1 MHISFYVEN
10 TYISNT
16 DLESCWV
23 SEESH
28 NPKDLKFKINF
39 FFCYFVFYK
48 LYCFCGEG
56 AEKTDDNNA
65 CGKYHL

>member
-1 MHISFYVEN
+1 MHISFCVDN

-39 FFCYFVFYK
+39 FVFFVILYFTNYIAFVVK
-48 LYCFCGEG
+48 VLKKVTIMPGR
-56 AEKTDDNNA
+56 
-65 CGKYHL
+65 